1 TTPPP
6 INKRCCNSGRVTLRA
21 PPEYPEYIKRLYA
34 DAHFMENIRAYNQM
48 FSMTSLGANVD
59 SSINNSKGPYMFRIS
74 GQIYHWIGSMCP
86 EEGNTPRF
94 LQLYIYDTTN
104 EVSHRMAHFG
114 GENQSGLKREIVEG
128 LYDAILRGDHDS
140 NDLGTRTVLTASF
153 IGGPSISSKVK
164 EDADVDKYISV
175 ELPDPVEDPDG
186 YRIISELM
194 MHGPCDLVN
203 NNAPCMKN
211 GNKYNRNFPKPYS
224 DKTYIDKDGFIHYR
238 RRETGIETERQ
249 NVRLDNR
256 YVVPYN
262 RTLCL
267 RYYAHVNVV
276 YCGWTMLIKYLFKYI
291 SKGTDRVVANITTPI
306 GEIASTSNVQNIQID
321 EIRNFVEARYIGP
334 HEACWRIL
342 EFLIHYRDPAV
353 LTLTVHLE
361 NMQHIRFRGRDRLES
376 NVDNP
381 TKKKTT

>member
-1 TTPPP
+1 MSCSS
-6 INKRCCNSGRVTLRA
+6 RRVIL
-21 PPEYPEYIKRLYA
+21 E
-34 DAHFMENIRAYNQM
+34 
-48 FSMTSLGANVD
+48 SL
-59 SSINNSKGPYMFRIS
+59 
-74 GQIYHWIGSMCP
+74 H
-86 EEGNTPRF
+86 
-94 LQLYIYDTTN
+94 
-104 EVSHRMAHFG
+104 
-114 GENQSGLKREIVEG
+114 
-128 LYDAILRGDHDS
+128 
-140 NDLGTRTVLTASF
+140 
-153 IGGPSISSKVK
+153 
-164 EDADVDKYISV
+164 
-175 ELPDPVEDPDG
+175 
-186 YRIISELM
+186 
-194 MHGPCDLVN
+194 
-203 NNAPCMKN
+203 APCMKN

-224 DKTYIDKDGFIHYR
+224 DKTYIDKDGFVHYR
-238 RRETGIETERQ
+238 RRETEIETERQ

-267 RYYAHVNVV
+267 RYYAHVNVE

-342 EFLIHYRDPAV
+342 EFPIHYRDPAV
-353 LTLTVHLE
+353 LTLAVHLE

-381 TKKKTT
+381 TKKKTTLTEWLDYNRHYTDGRHLTYLNFPSEYTWHKTDKYWQRKCRVNKPRFFGDDFIIHLSLGDLFYQRILLCHQKGCRSFQDIRTVNDIVYPTNRAACEDLGLIGDDQEWIGALKEAFLHASFDELRKLFVQILIFCDVSDPMTLWQKFWKAMSTDIPRRLSRLLKIP